1 MKPGRRSSVSPAGSK
16 EKPVG
21 ERPDQDH
28 RLVKSALSGEPD
40 AFTELVQRHQDLVAG
55 VAWRYGT
62 PREEIEDV
70 ISEVFIKVYENLA
83 RYRPDHAFSTWLY
96 RVAANHVMDR
106 QRKRRREIPC
116 GDFAEER
123 AVTPGGA
130 QQRLERRE
138 RAQLLRSA
146 LADLDP
152 LYRQPLFLV
161 YIEGQPLRAAAEMLG
176 LRENTMKVRLLRG
189 RRALA
194 RILADRYPDYFGEG
208 VSLAL

>member
-1 MKPGRRSSVSPAGSK
+1 M
-16 EKPVG
+16 G

-28 RLVKSALSGEPD
+28 RLVKSALSGQTE
-40 AFTELVQRHQDLVAG
+40 AFTELVRRHQDLVAA

-70 ISEVFIKVYENLA
+70 VSEVFIKVYENLA

-106 QRKRRREIPC
+106 QRKRREIPC
-116 GDFAEER
+116 GDFAEDQSI
-123 AVTPGGA
+123 APGGA
-130 QQRLERRE
+130 EQRLERRE
-138 RAQLLRSA
+138 RAQLLRTA
-146 LADLDP
+146 LAELDP

-161 YIEGQPLRAAAEMLG
+161 YIEGQPLRTAAEMLG
-176 LRENTMKVRLLRG
+176 LRENTMKVRLMRG

-194 RILADRYPDYFGEG
+194 RILSERYPDYFGQG

>member
-1 MKPGRRSSVSPAGSK
+1 M
-16 EKPVG
+16 G
-21 ERPDQDH
+21 ERPAQDH
-28 RLVKSALSGEPD
+28 RLVKAALSGEPD
-40 AFTELVQRHQDLVAG
+40 AFTELVRQHQDLVAG

-83 RYRPDHAFSTWLY
+83 RYRPDHPFSTWLY

-116 GDFAEER
+116 GDLAEGR
-123 AVTPGGA
+123 AATHGGA

-138 RAQLLRSA
+138 RARLLRSA

-152 LYRQPLFLV
+152 LYRRPLFLV
-161 YIEGQPLRAAAEMLG
+161 YIEGQSLRTAAQMLG